1 MGFKSQALATAWEVS
16 VISDTMTKVRLST
29 SKKSRTQE
37 GAWETDFS
45 GYVCFV
51 GAANAK
57 AAAQLSAK
65 ERIRLGDVEVTTSYN
80 KDTKVN
86 YTNYFCY
93 GFEPSTGTG
102 TAHNSGSHEPDATA
116 RAEAISEQVEDVIS
130 DGAIPF

>member
-1 MGFKSQALATAWEVS
+1 MGFKPQATATVWEVN

-57 AAAQLSAK
+57 EAAHLSPK
-65 ERIRLGDVEVTTSYN
+65 ERIRLHDIEVTTSYN

-93 GFEPSTGTG
+93 GFEFTNGTG
-102 TAHNSGSHEPDATA
+102 ANVDAGRHEPDATA
-116 RAEAISEQVEDVIS
+116 RAERIVEQVEDVIS
-130 DGAIPF
+130 DGAVPF